1 MTNAS
6 LFLALRYLQPKR
18 SFVSV
23 ITLLSVLG
31 VMLGVGVLIVVMS
44 VMKGF
49 ERDFKNML
57 LGFEPH
63 VLLVQDRAPPPAA
76 IPLDPAPP
84 QPQEEL
90 IEPPPFPSTKWQ
102 DVLSVVE
109 KVPGVVS
116 ATPFVSGLSFI
127 KTKGEPAPVEI
138 YGMRAK
144 GSEAMVKKLS
154 EHFMPSMEGEPA
166 STFDLE
172 IDSIV
177 ISDQLANQ
185 YQLKI
190 GDTIDIYS
198 PGNLKAAVANAE
210 KANQEKLTE
219 EERKKLDE
227 DTRVLVTPLPVV
239 VTGILKGDE
248 TGFRAFIPL
257 HVGQELFEL
266 AGRVHGIGLEIQDA
280 MQADTFLGELMN
292 AEVLPFDWSANSW
305 MDRNWQRLSAV
316 AQEKAMMFLVLAL
329 VSLVAAF
336 SVANTTITVT
346 VQKRREIGMLS
357 SMGARVSQIVGI
369 FVIQGL
375 IVAFV
380 GTLLGYI
387 GGSLIL
393 FLRNDIREFIADVF
407 GIRIFD
413 QSIYQLPAIPSHTVP
428 SDIFLICG
436 TSIILCFFAAL
447 IPAYFAARVDPAVA
461 LRD

>member
-1 MTNAS
+1 
-6 LFLALRYLQPKR
+6 
-18 SFVSV
+18 
-23 ITLLSVLG
+23 
-31 VMLGVGVLIVVMS
+31 MLGVGVLIVVMS

-49 ERDFKNML
+49 EIEFKKML
-57 LGFEPH
+57 IGFEPH
-63 VLLVQDRAPPPAA
+63 VLLLQDAPPVP
-76 IPLDPAPP
+76 
-84 QPQEEL
+84 EKGES
-90 IEPPPFPSTKWQ
+90 IEDYPKPSKWQ
-102 DVLSVVE
+102 DVMAQVE
-109 KVPGVVS
+109 KMSAVVS

-127 KTKGEPAPVEI
+127 KTKTDPAPVEI

-154 EHFMPSMEGEPA
+154 EHFVEPREGETA
-166 STFDLE
+166 SGFDLE

-185 YQLKI
+185 HGIRI

-210 KANQEKLTE
+210 KANSEKLSAE
-219 EERKKLDE
+219 EKKKLEE

-239 VTGILKGDE
+239 VTGILKGEE
-248 TGFRAFIPL
+248 TGYRAFIPL

-266 AGRVHGIGLEIQDA
+266 SGRVHGIGLEVHDA
-280 MQADTFLGELMN
+280 MTADVFLGDLMN
-292 AEVLPFDWSANSW
+292 AQVLPFDWSANSW
-305 MDRNWQRLSAV
+305 MDRHWQRLSAV
-316 AQEKAMMFLVLAL
+316 AQEKAMMFMVLAL

-357 SMGARVSQIVGI
+357 SMGARVRQIVGI
-369 FVIQGL
+369 FVLQGL
-375 IVAFV
+375 IVASV

-387 GGSLIL
+387 GGKLVL
-393 FLRNDIREFIADVF
+393 YFRNDIREFMADAF

-413 QSIYQLPAIPSHTVP
+413 QAVYHLPSIPSHTVP
-428 SDIFLICG
+428 ADILIICS
-436 TSIILCFFAAL
+436 TSIVLCLIGAL